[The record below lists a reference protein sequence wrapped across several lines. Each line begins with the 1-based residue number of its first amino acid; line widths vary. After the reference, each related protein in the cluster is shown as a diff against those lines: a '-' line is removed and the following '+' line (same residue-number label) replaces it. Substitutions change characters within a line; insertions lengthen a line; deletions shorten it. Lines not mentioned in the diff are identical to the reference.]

1 MTHERVIVFIDGS
14 NLFHAIRYL
23 NIKIDYQKLV
33 EFLRGDK
40 YLVRSYF
47 YGAIPH
53 EKDIKKNSPEWESY
67 IRQRRFLEELSLQGI
82 KVKIAHLKK
91 LPSGEFVEKEVDIML
106 ATDMLSMAYMN
117 NYDTAILVTGD
128 SDFSYTVE
136 EVQRIGKR
144 VENAS
149 FKRTSSYHLRK
160 VCDRFILLDDYM
172 DRFVIQEKM
181 TITQELSFWERIMN
195 LWKKK

>member
-172 DRFVIQEKM
+172 DRFVIQDKM

>member
-23 NIKIDYQKLV
+23 NIKIDYQKLI

-181 TITQELSFWERIMN
+181 TITQELSFWERIIN

>member
-1 MTHERVIVFIDGS
+1 MNYERVLIFIDGS
-14 NLFHAIRYL
+14 NLFHAIRYM

-33 EFLRGDK
+33 EFLREDRR
-40 YLVRSYF
+40 LIRAYF
-47 YGAIPH
+47 YGAVPQ

-67 IRQRRFLEELSLQGI
+67 LRQRRFLEELSLQGI
-82 KVKIAHLKK
+82 KVKLAKLRR
-91 LPSGEFVEKEVDIML
+91 LPSGEYIEKEVDIML

-117 NYDTAILVTGD
+117 TYDTAVLVSGD

-144 VENAS
+144 VENAT

-160 VCDRFILLDDYM
+160 VCDRFLLLDDYM
-172 DRFVIQEKM
+172 DRFVVEEK
-181 TITQELSFWERIMN
+181 IELTQELSFWERIRK
-195 LWKKK
+195 LWKR

>member
-1 MTHERVIVFIDGS
+1 MSERIVVFIDGS

-23 NIKIDYQKLV
+23 NIRIDYQRLI
-33 EFLRGDK
+33 EFLRGDR
-40 YLVRSYF
+40 YLVRAYF
-47 YGAIPH
+47 YGAVPQ
-53 EKDIKKNSPEWESY
+53 EKDLKKNSPEWESY

-82 KVKIAHLKK
+82 KVKMARLRR

-117 NYDTAILVTGD
+117 NYDTAVLVTGD

-136 EVQRIGKR
+136 EIQRIGKR

-149 FKRTSSYHLRK
+149 FKKTSSYHLRK

-172 DRFVIQEKM
+172 DRFVVQEQVM
-181 TITQELSFWERIMN
+181 VSQEMSFWEKIMN
-195 LWKKK
+195 LWKKR